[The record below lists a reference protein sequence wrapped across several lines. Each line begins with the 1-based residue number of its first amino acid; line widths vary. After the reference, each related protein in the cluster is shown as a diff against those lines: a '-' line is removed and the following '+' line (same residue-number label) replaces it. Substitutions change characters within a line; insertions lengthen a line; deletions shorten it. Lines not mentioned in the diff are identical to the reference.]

1 MEMFW
6 LKRLKANES
15 RWQWALPYGDL
26 MSLLLAVF
34 VMIAAMSELRAGE
47 RFQEVAGG
55 VRSAFGFSSLERASS
70 LDGLVLGPRPTLLDR
85 LERACLGGSA
95 GARLGRG
102 GDKELADCEM
112 VVHPDRVILR
122 VSGEAAFEP
131 FASVPSERAERAI
144 ARLAEY
150 LADGRTHLE
159 IRGHCATDRLPE
171 DVPFRDAWDLSY
183 ERARGVARALV
194 RAGVS
199 RDRLQVSAWGDHD
212 PLVPSASGS
221 AAAGSAPGRESPA
234 ANRRIEII
242 VHAVP
247 AASHVNRIAEK
258 GRVNDG

>member
-1 MEMFW
+1 
-6 LKRLKANES
+6 
-15 RWQWALPYGDL
+15 

-34 VMIAAMSELRAGE
+34 VMIAAMSELRAGG
-47 RFQEVAGG
+47 RFEETACS
-55 VRSAFGFSSLERASS
+55 VRSAFGFSSPDRASS
-70 LDGLVLGPRPTLLDR
+70 LDGLLLGARPTLLDR
-85 LERACLGGSA
+85 LEQAGLGGSA

-102 GDKELADCEM
+102 GDEVLADCEM
-112 VVHPDRVILR
+112 MVHPDRIILR
-122 VSGEAAFEP
+122 VSGEVAFEP
-131 FASVPSERAERAI
+131 FASVPTARAERAI

-159 IRGHCATDRLPE
+159 IRGHSATDRLPG
-171 DVPFRDAWDLSY
+171 DVPFRDAWDLAY

-199 RDRLQVSAWGDHD
+199 RDRLHVSAWGDHD
-212 PLVPSASGS
+212 PLVPPTSDS

-258 GRVNDG
+258 ERVNDG